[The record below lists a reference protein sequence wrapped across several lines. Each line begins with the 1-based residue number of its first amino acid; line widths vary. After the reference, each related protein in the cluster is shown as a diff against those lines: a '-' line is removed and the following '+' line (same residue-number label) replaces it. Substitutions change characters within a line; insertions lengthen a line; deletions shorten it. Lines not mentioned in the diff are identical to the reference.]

1 MVKDRSVI
9 MFQVWSQ
16 EGCRHRV
23 TGGSKW
29 LTTDQ

>member
-1 MVKDRSVI
+1 MVNDLLVI

-16 EGCRHRV
+16 EGFCHRV

-29 LTTDQ
+29 LTID